1 MMKQKA
7 KTIAVASTIL
17 LAGSL
22 LSAAPAMAEGMWTSY
37 ISGAGI
43 GFNSRTWTDQGVD
56 QIATTVKLSGC
67 SLNNGY
73 AFGSTH
79 LKLWRTHLLWF
90 PDDLGAIQNFCTTV
104 SWGQALGAGDYHFEV
119 IKINSNPSTTATF
132 NANVVVTNY

>member
-1 MMKQKA
+1 MKQKA

-43 GFNSRTWTDQGVD
+43 GFNSRTWNDKQLDT
-56 QIATTVKLSGC
+56 ATTTVKLSGC

-79 LKLWRTHLLWF
+79 LNLWRYWGFLTVY
-90 PDDLGAIQNFCTTV
+90 DNLGAIQNFCNT
-104 SWGQALGAGDYHFEV
+104 SDWGQAQLAGDFHFSV
-119 IKINSNPSTTATF
+119 LKINSNPNTTATF